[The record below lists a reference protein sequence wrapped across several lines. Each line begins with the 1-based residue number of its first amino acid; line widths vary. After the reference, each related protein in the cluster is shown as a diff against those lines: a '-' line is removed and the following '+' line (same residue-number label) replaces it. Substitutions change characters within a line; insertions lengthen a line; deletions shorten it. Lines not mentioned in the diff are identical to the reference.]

1 MHAIPFFVFVTAHY
15 VLCFSRHFFVLCGN
29 FVSKA
34 LEFMSAVRRLVEF
47 DRVKLKPA
55 TKEGKSLGVEDEK
68 KKEEEA

>member
-1 MHAIPFFVFVTAHY
+1 MAESLILRVDGY
-15 VLCFSRHFFVLCGN
+15 
-29 FVSKA
+29 
-34 LEFMSAVRRLVEF
+34 AVRQLVEF